1 MDCCLVEQMA
11 ALMVPYWADSR
22 ALHSGLSSVCRKEW
36 RSDYCSAAWKAG
48 QREEWSAG
56 QRDHSKDNR

>member
-22 ALHSGLSSVCRKEW
+22 ALHSGLSLVYRKGW
-36 RSDYCSAAWKAG
+36 RSDYRSAAWKAG
-48 QREEWSAG
+48 QKEERSAG
-56 QRDHSKDNR
+56 QRDYWKDNR